1 MTQGFQRFTKRYV
14 NVLGV
19 LIGLA
24 VVSSILLYSGCG
36 MTSSPKTPAS
46 PTPTPTP
53 APPTSTI
60 TSPTEG
66 ATVPVGTQ
74 VAITGTASSA
84 GGGSVVR
91 VDVSVDGGANYSM
104 ATGTTA
110 WSFNWTPSSPGPVTI
125 KSRAVD
131 NLGNMQ
137 NPPAEIHVTVKD
149 LTPPTSTITSPTA
162 GVFVNTGITVN
173 ITGTA
178 SDAGGGSVV
187 KVEVSVDGGDS
198 YSAATGTNAWN
209 FNWKPTTLGLATIK
223 SRAVDNSGNVQD
235 PPTQITVTVRDP
247 ITISVPKDQPT
258 IQSAINTAINGD
270 TALVSPGTYNE
281 NINFNGKAITVKSE
295 SGPQNTII
303 DGGKLGSVVTF
314 TSGEGRDSIL
324 NGFTVQNGSENG
336 STGVG
341 GGIIIADSS
350 PTITKNVITNNH
362 ACLGGGAGIWINFGS
377 PLIQLNTITNNG
389 DDISCPGTGGGIQV
403 NGNSSVKILNKL
415 ISNNKVALE
424 SFGGGGIDMGPNNDG
439 IPIIKGNVIKGNGS
453 STVGGGILLASPN
466 AVVVQNLITGNHA
479 EHGGGIF
486 LVPISQ
492 RLANN
497 TIVDNGASSG
507 SGIYSSFIDSVP
519 PQPTNNLTELTNNII
534 VAIQAPQGDSVIYCL
549 NSNSIPS
556 VIRFNNIFS
565 VSGFTFGGAITNP
578 SGMNGNFS
586 TDPLFANPSRGDYH
600 LLSSSFCIDAGYT
613 QAPSLPD
620 KDLDGAPRTVERNGD
635 GNGIIDIGVDE
646 FTGQDRSLPIS
657 IITAPTAGAT
667 VLSGITVSISGVA
680 FDFGGGTVQS
690 VQVSV
695 DGGATWNV
703 AAGTTDWSY
712 NWAPT
717 TPGPATIMSRA
728 IDNSGNVQ
736 DPPWE
741 IMVTTV
747 QDTTPPTSIIA
758 SPTAGATVNTGTP
771 VNITGSASDA
781 GGGTVARV
789 EVSVDGGVTWSA
801 ATGTT
806 AWSYMWTPAMTGSA
820 TISSRAVDDSG
831 NVQELPAQITVTV
844 RDPITIRVTPG
855 QTIQSAIASTIN
867 GDTVQVAPGIYVENI
882 NFGGKAITVRSES
895 GRPEDTIIDGGKV
908 NPVVMFNSGEGRDSV
923 LNGFTL
929 QNGRADLSNGI
940 MFGEGG
946 GVRIEISSPTI
957 TNNVITNN
965 GACDGG
971 GVYIVAGSPLVQ
983 MNTITGNSAGT
994 DKCAGGT
1001 YGVGIFISGSGSP
1014 EILDNVISQN
1024 TAFFGGGLGLGL
1036 AGSPMNDPKPL
1047 IVQNLITGNEGGQG
1061 GGIYWRVPVGV
1072 SGPILVNNTIA
1083 DNDSTH
1089 GSGIYAEGYSAQAEL
1104 TNNIIIAKPG
1114 QSSFYSIRFAQTPPP
1129 PPIIRF
1135 NNIFSSGG
1143 GMAYEGAI
1151 PDMTGTNGNKSLDP
1165 LFANPTQGDYHLLQG
1180 SPSIDAG
1187 YNQAPNLPDNDLDGN
1202 QRVLDGNGDR
1212 NAIIDMGAYEFLA
1225 PASEVWN
1232 FLPRSPGSF
1241 TTRIPIGVG
1250 SPHLLS
1256 SISRAKPFN
1265 LDWQIII
1272 KGSSL

>member
-1 MTQGFQRFTKRYV
+1 
-14 NVLGV
+14 
-19 LIGLA
+19 
-24 VVSSILLYSGCG
+24 
-36 MTSSPKTPAS
+36 
-46 PTPTPTP
+46 
-53 APPTSTI
+53 
-60 TSPTEG
+60 
-66 ATVPVGTQ
+66 
-74 VAITGTASSA
+74 
-84 GGGSVVR
+84 
-91 VDVSVDGGANYSM
+91 
-104 ATGTTA
+104 
-110 WSFNWTPSSPGPVTI
+110 
-125 KSRAVD
+125 
-131 NLGNMQ
+131 MQ
-137 NPPAEIHVTVKD
+137 NPPTEIHVTVKD

-162 GVFVNTGITVN
+162 GAFVNTGITVN

-187 KVEVSVDGGDS
+187 KVEVSVDGGAN
-198 YSAATGTNAWN
+198 YSTATGTNAWS
-209 FNWKPTTLGLATIK
+209 FNWTPTTVGQATIK

-258 IQSAINTAINGD
+258 IQSAINAAINGD
-270 TALVSPGTYNE
+270 TALVAPGTYAE

-303 DGGKLGSVVTF
+303 DGGKSGSVVTF

-324 NGFTVQNGSENG
+324 NGFTLQNGSA
-336 STGVG
+336 GVG
-341 GGIIIADSS
+341 GGIIIAGSSIAGSS
-350 PTITKNVITNNH
+350 PTITNNVITNNH

-389 DDISCPGTGGGIQV
+389 DDISCPGKGGGIQV
-403 NGNSSVKILNKL
+403 NGNSSVEILDNV

-479 EHGGGIF
+479 ERGGGIF

-492 RLANN
+492 RLVNN
-497 TIVDNGASSG
+497 TIADNVAASG
-507 SGIYSSFIDSVP
+507 SGIYSSFIDTVP
-519 PQPTNNLTELTNNII
+519 PQPTNNFTELTNNII
-534 VAIQAPQGDSVIYCL
+534 VAIQAPQGDSVLYAV

-565 VSGFTFGGAITNP
+565 VSGYTYGGAMP
-578 SGMNGNFS
+578 SVSGTNGNFS
-586 TDPLFANPSRGDYH
+586 TDPLFATPSRGDYH
-600 LLSSSFCIDAGYT
+600 LLSSSFCIDAGYN

-620 KDLDGAPRTVERNGD
+620 KDLDGDPRIVDGNGD
-635 GNGIIDIGVDE
+635 GNAIIDMGADE

-657 IITAPTAGAT
+657 IITEPTAGAT
-667 VLSGITVSISGVA
+667 VLSGITVNINGIA

-703 AAGTTDWSY
+703 AAGTNAWSY
-712 NWAPT
+712 NWTPT

-741 IMVTTV
+741 IMVTTA
-747 QDTTPPTSIIA
+747 QDTTTPTSIIA

-789 EVSVDGGVTWSA
+789 EVSVDGGATWSA

-831 NVQELPAQITVTV
+831 NVQDPPAEITVAV

-855 QTIQSAIASTIN
+855 QSIQSAIDSAIN
-867 GDTVQVAPGIYVENI
+867 GDTVRVAPGIYVENI
-882 NFGGKAITVRSES
+882 NFNGKAITVRSES
-895 GRPEDTIIDGGKV
+895 GRSEDTIIDGGRV
-908 NPVVMFNSGEGRDSV
+908 NPVVMFNSGEGRGAV

-929 QNGRADLSNGI
+929 QNGRADLSNGT
-940 MFGEGG
+940 MFREGG

-965 GACDGG
+965 GACNGG
-971 GVYIVAGSPLVQ
+971 GIYIGGGSALVQ

-994 DKCAGGT
+994 DHCFGGT
-1001 YGVGIFISGSGSP
+1001 YGGGIFMEGSGSP
-1014 EILDNVISQN
+1014 EILGNVISQN
-1024 TAFFGGGLGLGL
+1024 TAFYGGGMGLSL
-1036 AGSPMNDPKPL
+1036 AGSPMNDSRPL
-1047 IVQNLITGNEGGQG
+1047 IVQNLITGNEAVEG
-1061 GGIYWRVPVGV
+1061 GGIYLAVPASV

-1083 DNDSTH
+1083 DNDADAR
-1089 GSGIYAEGYSAQAEL
+1089 GSGVYAFGYSAQTEL

-1114 QSSFYSIRFAQTPPP
+1114 QSSFYSTRFTNTPPL
-1129 PPIIRF
+1129 PIIRF

-1143 GMAYEGAI
+1143 MAYDGAI
-1151 PDMTGTNGNKSLDP
+1151 PDMTGTNGNISVDP
-1165 LFANPTQGDYHLLQG
+1165 LFANPAQGDYHLQLG
-1180 SPSIDAG
+1180 SPSIDSG
-1187 YNQAPNLPDNDLDGN
+1187 YNQAPNLPDKDLDGHL
-1202 QRVLDGNGDR
+1202 RILDGGGDE
-1212 NAIIDMGAYEFLA
+1212 NAIIDMGVYEFLA
-1225 PASEVWN
+1225 PASAVWN
-1232 FLPRSPGSF
+1232 FIPRSPGSF
-1241 TTRIPIGVG
+1241 TARIPIGVG
-1250 SPHLLS
+1250 SPNTLS

-1265 LDWQIII
+1265 LDWRRMV
-1272 KGSSL
+1272 KGSSLWASYLR